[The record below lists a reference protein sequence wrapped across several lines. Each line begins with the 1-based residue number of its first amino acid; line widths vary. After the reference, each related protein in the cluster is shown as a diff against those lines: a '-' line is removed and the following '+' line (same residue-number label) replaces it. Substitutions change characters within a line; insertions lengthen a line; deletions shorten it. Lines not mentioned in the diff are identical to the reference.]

1 MTTEHYKKALE
12 AAIAEFEALGDQ
24 RRAIDKRL
32 SEVSESINSLSR
44 LCGLTPN
51 VSMGLTDGCR
61 LVLRNGGLPMTP
73 IEIRDRLAAFGFDM
87 TKYAN
92 DLSAIHT
99 VLKRLNH
106 AGEVRFA
113 VRAPGKPAYV
123 WNHQAAATATVL
135 THGPDLKHFIRDSMP
150 ADGALVA
157 SRMKRKKTV
166 K

>member
-1 MTTEHYKKALE
+1 MTIEHYRKALE
-12 AAIAEFEALGDQ
+12 SAIAEFEALGEQ

-32 SEVSESINSLSR
+32 SEISESINSLSR

-87 TKYAN
+87 AKYAN

-106 AGEVRFA
+106 AGEIRFA
-113 VRAPGKPAYV
+113 IRAPGKPTYV
-123 WNHQAAATATVL
+123 WNHQFTAPTTIAA
-135 THGPDLKHFIRDSMP
+135 HGSDLKHFINAVMSP
-150 ADGALVA
+150 AAVA
-157 SRMKRKKTV
+157 PATTSKRRKATK
-166 K
+166 

>member
-12 AAIAEFEALGDQ
+12 SAIKEFESLGEQ

-51 VSMGLTDGCR
+51 VSVGLTDSCR

-87 TKYAN
+87 SKYAN

-106 AGEVRFA
+106 AGEIKFTTRG
-113 VRAPGKPAYV
+113 PGKPAYV
-123 WNHQAAATATVL
+123 WNHEFSAQITIATK
-135 THGPDLKHFIRDSMP
+135 GPDLKHFINAAMSP
-150 ADGALVA
+150 VSPGTK
-157 SRMKRKKTV
+157 SRKGSK
-166 K
+166 

>member
-1 MTTEHYKKALE
+1 MSTEHYKKALE
-12 AAIAEFEALGDQ
+12 AAIAEFESLGEQ

-51 VSMGLTDGCR
+51 VSVGRTDACR

-92 DLSAIHT
+92 DLAAIHT

-106 AGEVRFA
+106 AGEIKFTARG
-113 VRAPGKPAYV
+113 PGKPAYV
-123 WNHQAAATATVL
+123 WNHELTAQITIATK
-135 THGPDLKHFIRDSMP
+135 GPDLKHFINAAMSSPGP
-150 ADGALVA
+150 ATR
-157 SRMKRKKTV
+157 SRKGSK
-166 K
+166 

>member
-12 AAIAEFEALGDQ
+12 AAIAEFESLGEQ
-24 RRAIDKRL
+24 RRTIDKRL
-32 SEVSESINSLSR
+32 SEVSESINALSR

-73 IEIRDRLAAFGFDM
+73 IEVRDRLAAFGFDM
-87 TKYAN
+87 ARYAN

-123 WNHQAAATATVL
+123 WNHQFAAPTVIAAHGSDLRHFISAVMSPAAAA
-135 THGPDLKHFIRDSMP
+135 P
-150 ADGALVA
+150 AL
-157 SRMKRKKTV
+157 SKRWKGKK
-166 K
+166 

>member
-12 AAIAEFEALGDQ
+12 SAIKEFEALGEQ

-51 VSMGLTDGCR
+51 VSVGLTDGCR

-87 TKYAN
+87 SKYAN

-106 AGEVRFA
+106 AGEIVFSSRS
-113 VRAPGKPAYV
+113 GKPAYV
-123 WNHQAAATATVL
+123 WNHQSAVLITIATKR
-135 THGPDLKHFIRDSMP
+135 PDLKHFINAAMSSYTP
-150 ADGALVA
+150 AP
-157 SRMKRKKTV
+157 KRKKEP

>member
-1 MTTEHYKKALE
+1 MATEHYKKALE
-12 AAIAEFEALGDQ
+12 AAIAEFESLGEQ

-51 VSMGLTDGCR
+51 VSVGLTDGCR

-106 AGEVRFA
+106 AGEIKFTTRG
-113 VRAPGKPAYV
+113 PGKPAYV
-123 WNHQAAATATVL
+123 WNHQFTAPTVIAARAQ
-135 THGPDLKHFIRDSMP
+135 DLKHFINAAMSSYTP
-150 ADGALVA
+150 TP
-157 SRMKRKKTV
+157 KRKKGS

>member
-12 AAIAEFEALGDQ
+12 AAIHEFETLGEQ

-106 AGEVRFA
+106 AGELRFA
-113 VRAPGKPAYV
+113 TRAPGKPAYV
-123 WNHQAAATATVL
+123 WNHQFAAPTTIAA
-135 THGPDLKHFIRDSMP
+135 HGPDLKHFLSAVMSPGP
-150 ADGALVA
+150 ARAAA
-157 SRMKRKKTV
+157 SKRRKTT

>member
-12 AAIAEFEALGDQ
+12 SAIKEFETLGEQ

-44 LCGLTPN
+44 LCGLMPN

-99 VLKRLNH
+99 VLKRLNQ
-106 AGEVRFA
+106 AGEIKFSA
-113 VRAPGKPAYV
+113 RAPGKPAYV
-123 WNHQAAATATVL
+123 WNHESAAMMTIA
-135 THGPDLKHFIRDSMP
+135 THGTDLKHFISSAVSSYTP
-150 ADGALVA
+150 AP
-157 SRMKRKKTV
+157 RRKRGSK
-166 K
+166 

>member
-1 MTTEHYKKALE
+1 MTTEHYKRALE
-12 AAIAEFEALGDQ
+12 SAIKEFETLGEQ

-51 VSMGLTDGCR
+51 VSVGLTDGCR

-87 TKYAN
+87 AKYAN

-106 AGEVRFA
+106 AGEIRFA
-113 VRAPGKPAYV
+113 IRAPGKPAYV
-123 WNHQAAATATVL
+123 WNHHFTAMTTIAA
-135 THGPDLKHFIRDSMP
+135 HGPDLKHFISAVMSPEGP
-150 ADGALVA
+150 APATA
-157 SRMKRKKTV
+157 SKRRKRAK
-166 K
+166 